1 MGRITYKEIAK
12 RRIKDKRNVVISEA
26 FDAEGGFV
34 GYSIAEQLVTE
45 EEEGKETKV
54 FLRGGLGIV
63 SGDGLMEMK
72 RAIDTACT
80 KAGLI

>member
-26 FDAEGGFV
+26 FDAEGSFV
-34 GYSIAEQLVTE
+34 GYSIAEQLVT

-80 KAGLI
+80 KVGLI